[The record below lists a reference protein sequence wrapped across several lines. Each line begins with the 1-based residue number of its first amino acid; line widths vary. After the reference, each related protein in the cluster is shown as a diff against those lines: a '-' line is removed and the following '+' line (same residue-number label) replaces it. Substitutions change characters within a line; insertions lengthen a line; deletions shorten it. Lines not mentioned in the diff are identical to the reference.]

1 MGVEVKSGGEGVI
14 VADRGC
20 NDGCCSQNNH
30 SSGILIKSRTLQRE
44 GVHLT
49 GCTPF
54 FVLTPKNLERWKKKN

>member
-1 MGVEVKSGGEGVI
+1 M
-14 VADRGC
+14 
-20 NDGCCSQNNH
+20 
-30 SSGILIKSRTLQRE
+30 QRE